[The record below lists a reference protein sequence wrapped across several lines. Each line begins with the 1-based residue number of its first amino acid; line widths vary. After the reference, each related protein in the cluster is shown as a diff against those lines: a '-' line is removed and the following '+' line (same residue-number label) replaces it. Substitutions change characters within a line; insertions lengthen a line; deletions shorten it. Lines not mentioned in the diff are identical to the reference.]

1 MIKKINS
8 NIDTKPIDYLTID
21 EFERT
26 INNRKL
32 HGFEKLTI
40 ALTSLLCLVS
50 ILLNGLEYNYTQNI
64 LHGEQVNGIG
74 IIMNIFCLLCSLVIM
89 FFGKKELGIFLFV
102 FNIVLI
108 MTLFS
113 YAHLGE

>member
-1 MIKKINS
+1 MKEKKIE
-8 NIDTKPIDYLTID
+8 TKPKDYLTID
-21 EFERT
+21 EFERS

-32 HGFEKLTI
+32 NRFEKLTI

-50 ILLNGLEYNYTQNI
+50 ILLNGLNYEYTQNI
-64 LHGEQVNGIG
+64 LHGEQVNEIG
-74 IIMNIFCLLCSLVIM
+74 LILNLFSLLCSIVIM
-89 FFGKKELGIFLFV
+89 FFGKKELGTFLFV

-108 MTLFS
+108 MTLIS